1 MPPEGKSQKAKV
13 KSVARGE
20 RVSLLGVG
28 AFLWVRARV
37 VLGSGR

>member
-28 AFLWVRARV
+28 FWLGARW
-37 VLGSGR
+37 